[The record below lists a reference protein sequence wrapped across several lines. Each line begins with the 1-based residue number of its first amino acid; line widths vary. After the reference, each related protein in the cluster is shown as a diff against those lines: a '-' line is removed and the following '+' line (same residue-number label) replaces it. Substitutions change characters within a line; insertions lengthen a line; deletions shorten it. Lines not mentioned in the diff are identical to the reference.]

1 MQRLFN
7 LSLRYKL
14 PLWGSALIVVT
25 ALALSASFA
34 WQAWDDLKHDLLRN
48 AEGMGRSMAHAL
60 FPMLQQ
66 NDAGRAF
73 ETVSLPFQGKRNPEA
88 VYAESLVVLDREQ
101 RVYVS
106 SHPEQHPARMEL
118 ARLGN
123 DFATLSRA
131 LPGFPATE
139 AVVWDDP
146 GSQRLFVVIP
156 IAASDARLGTLVV
169 SYDKS
174 ALWQR
179 FFRLAGR
186 ALWITLLVLGVLLPI
201 NWYWGRRMTQPLTI
215 IAARMS
221 RADRGVPE
229 PIDPAL
235 YPYRDELGQLFRAY
249 GVMTE
254 ELRAKAS
261 LEEEVVRSER
271 MAAIGRL
278 SAGIAHEINNP
289 LGGMLNAISTLKRHS
304 ALDPAAQKS
313 VSLIERG
320 LQQIRETVAALLVE
334 AKLKSRDLTPQD
346 IKDVRMLITPG
357 AHRHQVGLT
366 WETEIASP
374 LPLPSTLVRQLL
386 INLLL
391 NAVQAAGP
399 NGRVAARIAKVA
411 NALYI
416 EVENDGKTLSHEQM
430 NTLFE
435 PFSRFSESGHGLGLW
450 ISYQIV
456 SQLHGSIRA
465 EVAGNLTRFIV
476 TLPLELADESAA

>member
-1 MQRLFN
+1 MRRLFN

-34 WQAWDDLKHDLLRN
+34 FQAWSDLKRDLLRN
-48 AEGMGRSMAHAL
+48 AEGMGRSMAHVL
-60 FPMLQQ
+60 FPMLLQ

-73 ETVSLPFQGKRNPEA
+73 ETVSLPFQGKRDPEA

-106 SHPEQHPARMEL
+106 SHPEQHPARTNL
-118 ARLGN
+118 ASLGS
-123 DFATLSRA
+123 DFKILSKA
-131 LPGFPATE
+131 LPRFPATDSM
-139 AVVWDDP
+139 VWDDP
-146 GSQRLFVVIP
+146 GSRRLFVVIP
-156 IAASDARLGTLVV
+156 IADNDVRLGTLVV
-169 SYDKS
+169 GYDKS

-179 FFRLAGR
+179 FFHLAGR

-201 NWYWGRRMTQPLTI
+201 NWYWGRRMTQPLTM
-215 IAARMS
+215 IAARMG
-221 RADRGVPE
+221 RIGHGVPE

-235 YPYRDELGQLFRAY
+235 YPYRDELGQMFRAY
-249 GVMTE
+249 GTMAG

-261 LEEEVVRSER
+261 LEAEVVRSER
-271 MAAIGRL
+271 MTAIGRL
-278 SAGIAHEINNP
+278 SAGMAHEINNP
-289 LGGMLNAISTLKRHS
+289 LGGMLNVISTLKRHS
-304 ALDPAAQKS
+304 SLDPATQKS
-313 VSLIERG
+313 VLLIERG

-334 AKLKSRDLTPQD
+334 AKPKSRDLEPQD
-346 IKDVRMLITPG
+346 INDVRMLIAPG
-357 AHRHQVGLT
+357 ARKRQVEVT
-366 WETEIASP
+366 WDADIAAP
-374 LPLPSTLVRQLL
+374 LPLPSMLVRQLL

-416 EVENDGKTLSHEQM
+416 EVENGGKTLSQEQL

-456 SQLHGSIRA
+456 SQLHGGIRA
-465 EVAGNLTRFIV
+465 EVVGDLTRFIV
-476 TLPLELADESAA
+476 TLPLESADEPAA